1 MLWTFCFEKDHLQ
14 QTRIAS
20 CLHRVKISKNLYVHV
35 TLTMHLSTFRL
46 PDRLS
51 VYSKGNSMKTT
62 IRLALGAL
70 ALACT
75 AAHAQ
80 NFPTRPITLV
90 VPFAA
95 GGPTDV
101 VARMMAIP
109 MGKSLGQSVVVENV
123 NGAGGTVGAT
133 KVARSAPNGYTIF
146 LHHMG
151 MSTSPAL
158 YKKLNFDPL
167 TDFEYIGQVLDV
179 PMTLIARKDIPAN
192 NLQELIAYIK
202 ANEKKVSMADAGLG
216 AVSNLCGLM
225 FKSAIGI
232 NINTIPYKGT
242 GPAMNDL
249 LGGQVDVLCDQTT
262 QTVPMIK
269 DGRVKVFGVTT
280 LKRLAALPNVPTLDE
295 QGLKG
300 FEVKVWHGMYAP
312 KGTPAPVLTQINTAM
327 RAAMAEP
334 SIVQRLGELSS
345 EIPSAD
351 KMTAKGLEDHLKAEI
366 NKWGPV
372 IRKAGVTAD

>member
-1 MLWTFCFEKDHLQ
+1 
-14 QTRIAS
+14 
-20 CLHRVKISKNLYVHV
+20 
-35 TLTMHLSTFRL
+35 
-46 PDRLS
+46 
-51 VYSKGNSMKTT
+51 MKHSFK
-62 IRLALGAL
+62 LALTAL
-70 ALACT
+70 VLACGT
-75 AAHAQ
+75 AQAQ
-80 NFPTRPITLV
+80 PYPNKPITLV

-158 YKKLNFDPL
+158 YKKLSFDPL

-202 ANEKKVSMADAGLG
+202 ANESKVSLADAGLG

-249 LGGQVDVLCDQTT
+249 LGGQVDILCDQTT

-269 DGRVKVFGVTT
+269 DGRVKVFGATT

-312 KGTPAPVLTQINTAM
+312 KGTPAPVLAQINTAM

-334 SIVQRLGELSS
+334 TIKQRLAELSS
-345 EIPSAD
+345 EIPTAD
-351 KMTAKGLEDHLKAEI
+351 KMTPKGLEDHLKAEI

-372 IRKAGVTAD
+372 IRKAGVSAD